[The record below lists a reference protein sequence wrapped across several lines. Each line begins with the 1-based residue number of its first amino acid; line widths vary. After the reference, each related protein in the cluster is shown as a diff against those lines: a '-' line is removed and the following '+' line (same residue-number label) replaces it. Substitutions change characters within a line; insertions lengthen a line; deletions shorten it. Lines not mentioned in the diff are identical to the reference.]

1 MCFRRSTHYQQTL
14 CSEQWSLWKDP
25 TTNVP
30 MAVGVLALTAD
41 KLTARPR

>member
-25 TTNVP
+25 TNVP
-30 MAVGVLALTAD
+30 MAVGVLALTED